1 MECARTAAPSMSD
14 GVCSHDVSDIAYAI
28 VFCVLKS
35 LMSVEDDMSFLTV
48 LVETV
53 FAEFVV
59 LLFVPWFMKKLVAI
73 TKYTV
78 DMPKRNTMMRVLRNR
93 RDVFD
98 FLE

>member
-1 MECARTAAPSMSD
+1 MSD

-35 LMSVEDDMSFLTV
+35 LTLPVEDEMSFFTV
-48 LVETV
+48 LVEALLV
-53 FAEFVV
+53 EPVV
-59 LLFVPWFMKKLVAI
+59 PFVPWSWFMKKLVAT

-78 DMPKRNTMMRVLRNR
+78 DMQNKNTMMRVLRNR